1 MKLVINL
8 SLLALV
14 AFVTYLLIGSIQ
26 EPIAFNNEL
35 DKRERAVISKLQ
47 QIRKVQE
54 FHRAVVGHFAGSFD
68 ELKSNLES
76 GELEI
81 ITAYGDPDDPSGDD
95 IRYDTLR
102 TPSIDSIR
110 TMNINLDSLRYVPFS
125 NGQSFTMKADTVL
138 YEKSDV
144 NVLEVKVAR
153 SVFMGKYADK
163 KYQKYDD
170 KYDPESVIKFGDPY
184 KPNLTGNWE
193 R

>member
-8 SLLALV
+8 SLLVLV

-47 QIRKVQE
+47 QIRKIQE
-54 FHRAVVGHFAGSFD
+54 FHRAVEGHFAGSFE
-68 ELKSNLES
+68 ELKSNLET

-81 ITAYGDPDDPSGDD
+81 ITAYGDPDDPTGDD

-102 TPSIDSIR
+102 TPAIDSVR
-110 TMNINLDSLRYVPFS
+110 AMNINLDSLRYVPYS
-125 NGQSFTMKADTVL
+125 DGESFTMKADTVL